1 MKVKNL
7 CFLFFISLVLLL
19 VWQIFPEERNLF
31 EIINKNENKI
41 NLENIWPEKLK
52 NPPSVIKGIYVTS
65 WVAGNEKR
73 MAELIELIDQTEL
86 NAIVIDVK
94 DFSGYL
100 AFPVISSFLKSFG
113 TEQIRIK
120 NFAQLV
126 NQLHQKNIYVIARIT
141 VFQDPVLAEKRPDL
155 AIRSKRTGKIWK
167 DNKGLAWVD
176 PASFEVWNYILA
188 IAKEVDRYGVDE
200 LNFDYLRFPSDGD
213 LKDLSYPIYDEKKG
227 QREILKEFFDYL
239 SKNLRKQNIKISAD
253 FFGLV
258 TVNKDDL
265 GIGQILEDFLP
276 YFDYLC
282 PMVYPSHY
290 ASGFLS
296 YKNPALYPYEVIKY
310 SLENA
315 KKRVDDFK
323 KKYPDVS
330 VGEFRPW
337 LQDFDLGANYDE
349 KMVRLEKKA
358 VVDVGLSNGWLLWDP
373 KNIYTRTALDKE

>member
-155 AIRSKRTGKIWK
+155 AIRSKKTGKIWK

-323 KKYPDVS
+323 KNYPDVS

-358 VVDVGLSNGWLLWDP
+358 VADVGLSNGWLLWDP

>member
-213 LKDLSYPIYDEKKG
+213 LKDLSYPIYDEKKEK
-227 QREILKEFFDYL
+227 REILKEFFDYL

-323 KKYPDVS
+323 KNYPDVS